1 MKYYAII
8 KYKYIFIDLETGSWY
23 NYKSTIPGSTQ
34 TLILLFLNIIIPIS
48 VLNGSVESV
57 RLYDKIPTLIA
68 LVVG

>member
-1 MKYYAII
+1 MMKYYAII

-34 TLILLFLNIIIPIS
+34 TLILLFLNIIPIS
-48 VLNGSVESV
+48 VLYGSVESV
-57 RLYDKIPTLIA
+57 RLYNKIPTLIA